1 MHAFLLLSPIFK
13 LTFDYLN
20 INLFERKK
28 RQDLG
33 IGKQMLSVN
42 ISFSDYYKH
51 HALRTTEEP
60 DPNSDA
66 RLPTSDSN
74 CFLIENVN
82 NNKYITTSWQMK
94 RNMPYTCLIAQL
106 N

>member
-1 MHAFLLLSPIFK
+1 MEMHASLLLSPIFK

-20 INLFERKK
+20 IKFIWKKK

-42 ISFSDYYKH
+42 ISLSDYKH

-74 CFLIENVN
+74 FFFDWEC
-82 NNKYITTSWQMK
+82 K
-94 RNMPYTCLIAQL
+94 
-106 N
+106 

>member
-1 MHAFLLLSPIFK
+1 
-13 LTFDYLN
+13 
-20 INLFERKK
+20 
-28 RQDLG
+28 
-33 IGKQMLSVN
+33 MLSVN
-42 ISFSDYYKH
+42 ISLSDYKH
-51 HALRTTEEP
+51 HALRTTQEP

-74 CFLIENVN
+74 FFWIENVN